1 MVLNSRAWSALFST
15 DLRDNNPIY
24 KELEYIQ
31 TACRHKPGRGIT
43 HEIKFLAPLIDTN
56 AESAKQEIFYNY
68 KDMPDDLQ
76 LLEAKRYEDYCR
88 KQCLKIC
95 YYVKQTKKLE
105 ILQMHAEFLQDDCD
119 NIWFTYA
126 RSIHFRRM
134 ARN

>member
-56 AESAKQEIFYNY
+56 PESAKQEIFYNY
-68 KDMPDDLQ
+68 KNMPDDL
-76 LLEAKRYEDYCR
+76 
-88 KQCLKIC
+88 
-95 YYVKQTKKLE
+95 
-105 ILQMHAEFLQDDCD
+105 
-119 NIWFTYA
+119 
-126 RSIHFRRM
+126 
-134 ARN
+134 